1 MARRPAR
8 PSRGVLP
15 INLSHRPAW
24 PISAVLIGYPLWW
37 VLGLADF
44 MWIILAVPMLIR
56 MIGWRT
62 HRSRSIRLP
71 SGFGIWAL
79 FLICAIAGAAAL
91 GVTAPGT
98 TPSPVSHR
106 VFAYLYRTATYLGIT
121 VFLVYACNLTESE
134 LPRRRLAWMLGLVA
148 IYATVG
154 GLAAMG
160 DPTFQFTS
168 PLGAVLP
175 HSLRNNNFVEVVT
188 RPGLSELQNVLG
200 TGAKPR
206 PKAPFDYTN
215 TWGACLTLL
224 MPWLIVGWAWGA
236 SRRRQLLVGSI
247 VLVAIAPLLYS
258 LNRGA
263 WAGAI
268 ISLAYLVLRLVGKR
282 PRALLATLTV
292 GLVVVGIVLLATP
305 VTSVIAGRFAHP
317 QSNNLRGGLDALAI
331 RDAVASPV
339 IGYGDTR
346 KQIGSQK
353 SIAVGP
359 SSKCAS
365 CGQQEVGGT
374 GQLWLL
380 LVCSGLLGAILYVG
394 FFVAG
399 IARFRRDHTPYGEAG
414 VLVLLL
420 SLLYLFTYSAAGP
433 PLAFTMLSYALLWRN
448 SLERSGHPVRRPV
461 EDWRRRLRERS
472 GMTPQPLA

>member
-1 MARRPAR
+1 
-8 PSRGVLP
+8 
-15 INLSHRPAW
+15 
-24 PISAVLIGYPLWW
+24 
-37 VLGLADF
+37 
-44 MWIILAVPMLIR
+44 
-56 MIGWRT
+56 
-62 HRSRSIRLP
+62 
-71 SGFGIWAL
+71 
-79 FLICAIAGAAAL
+79 
-91 GVTAPGT
+91 
-98 TPSPVSHR
+98 
-106 VFAYLYRTATYLGIT
+106 
-121 VFLVYACNLTESE
+121 
-134 LPRRRLAWMLGLVA
+134 
-148 IYATVG
+148 
-154 GLAAMG
+154 
-160 DPTFQFTS
+160 
-168 PLGAVLP
+168 
-175 HSLRNNNFVEVVT
+175 VT

-224 MPWLIVGWAWGA
+224 MPWLVVGWAWGA
-236 SRRRQLLVGSI
+236 TRRRQLFVAAI

-263 WAGAI
+263 WAGAA

-282 PRALLATLTV
+282 PRALLATLSV
-292 GLVVVGIVLLATP
+292 GLVVVAAVLVATP
-305 VTSVIAGRFAHP
+305 VSSLIAGRFAHP

-331 RDAVASPV
+331 RDAVSSPV

-380 LVCSGLLGAILYVG
+380 LICSGLVGTILYVG
-394 FFVAG
+394 FFVGG

-433 PLAFTMLSYALLWRN
+433 PLGFTMLSYALLWRN
-448 SLERSGHPVRRPV
+448 ALEHQGHPVRRPV
-461 EDWRRRLRERS
+461 EEWRRRLRERS
-472 GMTPQPLA
+472 GITPQPLA